1 MYATQVNHVRKLSKD
16 QCNMLRE
23 MCHYSN
29 NLFNYS
35 LYNIR
40 QHYFDTNQL
49 LDYKINFKRCRENE
63 NYLLLHPSIA
73 ISTIRKVEQSFR
85 SFYSLSS
92 KGDDSSIKIPHY
104 RKKGG
109 LFNLTMPA
117 DSITIKNG
125 FVYIPMSPMFR
136 MTHPN
141 RDNILIPFP
150 KRIDQNKVKMIHIIP
165 CCKGKEFKIQYIYEA
180 SKEQKNLNKDNAL
193 SIDLGIDNLA
203 TCVTSFGHS
212 FIMDGRRIKSINHQW
227 NKEMA
232 RLRSIAAKQVISATL
247 RIQKITKKRNNRIND
262 TIKKS
267 ARYII
272 NYCIENNIGT
282 LIIGYTANFKSNP
295 TLGKINNQNF
305 VQIPLVHLIN
315 QLQYLCWK
323 YDIDCILQEESYTS
337 KSSFLDLDILPIY
350 QNELPCTNTFSGHR
364 IHRGLYQSKKGTL
377 INADVN
383 GSANIM
389 RKCKQNLNYEK
400 LCKGLRVSPQRIR
413 VI

>member
-1 MYATQVNHVRKLSKD
+1 MYATQVNFIRKLSKD
-16 QCNMLRE
+16 QLSMLCD
-23 MCHYSN
+23 MCRYSN

-40 QHYFDTNQL
+40 KYFFDTNQL

-109 LFNLTMPA
+109 LFNLTIPA

-141 RDNILIPFP
+141 RGNILIPFP

-180 SKEQKNLNKDNAL
+180 TKEILNLDKDNAL
-193 SIDLGIDNLA
+193 SIDVGIDNLA
-203 TCVTSFGHS
+203 TCVTSTGHS
-212 FIMDGRRIKSINHQW
+212 FIMDGRRIKSINHRW

-232 RLRSIAAKQVISATL
+232 RLRSIAAKQGISTTL
-247 RIQKITKKRNNRIND
+247 RIQIITKKRNNRIND

-305 VQIPLVHLIN
+305 IQIPLIKLSD
-315 QLQYLCWK
+315 QLQFLCWK

-337 KSSFLDLDILPIY
+337 KSSFLDND
-350 QNELPCTNTFSGHR
+350 ELPTYQSSIHYIKPFSGNR
-364 IHRGLYQSKKGTL
+364 IHRGLYKSKNGTL

-389 RKCKQNLNYEK
+389 RKCKQNLDYEK
-400 LCKGLRVSPQRIR
+400 LCKGLLGSPKRIR

>member
-1 MYATQVNHVRKLSKD
+1 MYATQVNHGRKLSKD

-49 LDYKINFKRCRENE
+49 LDYKVNFKRCRENE

-85 SFYSLSS
+85 SFLSLSQ
-92 KGDDSSIKIPHY
+92 KGDDPSIKIPHY
-104 RKKGG
+104 REKGG

-141 RDNILIPFP
+141 KGNIFIPFP
-150 KRIDQNKVKMIHIIP
+150 KRIDPNTVKMIHIIP
-165 CCKGKEFKIQYIYEA
+165 CCNGKEFKVQYIYVA
-180 SKEQKNLNKDNAL
+180 TKEKLNLNKDNAL
-193 SIDLGIDNLA
+193 SIDVGIDNLA
-203 TCVTSFGHS
+203 TCVTSTGHS
-212 FIMDGRRIKSINHQW
+212 FIMDGRRIKSINHRW

-232 RLRSIAAKQVISATL
+232 RLRSIAAKQGTKTTL
-247 RIQKITKKRNNRIND
+247 RIQKITEKRNNRIND
-262 TIKKS
+262 TIKKT

-272 NYCIENNIGT
+272 NYCTENNIGT
-282 LIIGYTANFKSNP
+282 IIVGYSNDFKQAP
-295 TLGKINNQNF
+295 KLGKINNQNF
-305 VQIPLVHLIN
+305 VQIPLIKLID
-315 QLQYLCWK
+315 QLRFLCWK
-323 YDIDCILQEESYTS
+323 YDMEFILQDESYTS
-337 KSSFLDLDILPIY
+337 KSSFLDND
-350 QNELPCTNTFSGHR
+350 ELPTYQSSIHYIKPFSGNR

>member
-1 MYATQVNHVRKLSKD
+1 MYATQVNHIRKLTKN
-16 QCNMLRE
+16 QYAMLRE
-23 MCHYSN
+23 MCQYSN
-29 NLFNYS
+29 NLFNVT
-35 LYNIR
+35 LYNLR
-40 QHYFDTNQL
+40 QHYFNTGML
-49 LDYKINFKRCRENE
+49 LDYKISYRKCRENE
-63 NYLLLHPSIA
+63 NFILLHSAIA
-73 ISTIRKVEQSFR
+73 VQTMRTAEQSFK
-85 SFYSLSS
+85 SFYALQNR
-92 KGDDSSIKIPHY
+92 KDAKIPY
-104 RKKGG
+104 YQAKGG
-109 LFNLTMPA
+109 LFNLTIPA
-117 DSITIKNG
+117 ESIAIKDEY
-125 FVYIPMSPMFR
+125 VYIPMSPMFR
-136 MTHPN
+136 LIHPE
-141 RDNILIPFP
+141 RENILIPFS
-150 KRIDQNKVKMIHIIP
+150 KRINRDQLKIIRILP
-165 CCKGKEFKIQYIYEA
+165 CCNGQEFDIQYIYEV
-180 SKEQKNLNKDNAL
+180 SKEQKNLNKDNAI

-232 RLRSIAAKQVISATL
+232 RLRSIAAKQGISTTL

-282 LIIGYTANFKSNP
+282 LIIGYTVNFKSNP